1 MAAVIEIREYPS
13 NTPSIYLEGDGRL
26 LLDLGDRFGF
36 SLSKAATEG
45 NEVNQ
50 IKREG
55 TQSFSVPL
63 TDKNRWILRRW
74 LYPNVLQRDF
84 TRMKIYAYDGVH
96 LLPEDRL
103 DVLRVNLGEGTIEL
117 GLFESD
123 ELGVVDGA
131 NSLFLNTVDF
141 GTFELTEANL
151 EANWANGLWED
162 GVTDDFY
169 FGLIHYGNFV
179 VDASE
184 VSPEDFR
191 PLLSVPGTLIRGFC
205 ALGWVFDSPLLNSD
219 WFRRLWWYG
228 LGKEYYRHS
237 DWGRL
242 VRVDVETGLIINL
255 NFNVS
260 EFVKFHIETEDI
272 GNNVNNSTSGVSRS
286 IYTQS
291 YPLTTPLQ
299 YRIEAEIQNLHSF
312 TQNVK
317 VVFGREGTPFTEI
330 VSWEYAIDPFDTITI
345 NETWEDAYPSG
356 DQFSI
361 YATAPNEAR
370 IFTGFR
376 FTVSPAGK
384 YYYQN
389 DVVQISESIDPAHT
403 FLSFLQG
410 LAHMGF
416 RFDIDQG
423 RRMVTMYQPEDGEVF
438 GEGPFD
444 GYYIPAHAATD
455 LTGMIE
461 KDSATIDYPKED
473 IPETLVIG
481 FAKSTD
487 KKVESLEIP
496 EDFPLYA
503 KRVTFSTGVRGSLE
517 YQENPFF
524 EATANHLWFGD
535 ADPQISSPA
544 MWDNTEMQRSFE
556 IGPRILYA
564 AGLVEQARNGILG
577 VIVKQWSFL
586 GSLRSLMPYVFQVP
600 GATVGD
606 PPALPSGY
614 ITYDDDTFS
623 ANSLWNLFLKGDNRF
638 YKDLPTVSVL
648 VNMTNTDYH
657 KWSFRDRVIVNIL
670 GRPTTF
676 KVLAVRDFQTAEAIP
691 TPVTLQIDP
700 ADAC

>member
-151 EANWANGLWED
+151 EGNWANGLWED

-242 VRVDVETGLIINL
+242 VRVDVETDSDINL
-255 NFNVS
+255 SPTFATLYFNT
-260 EFVKFHIETEDI
+260 ETYDTGGNHDI
-272 GNNVNNSTSGVSRS
+272 LGGVQSRF
-286 IYTQS
+286 TQTQ
-291 YPLTTPLQ
+291 PRAGFLE
-299 YRIEAEIQNLHSF
+299 YRIVGQIENYQAFPQTFNIVIGTTFDPTWKDYPFSIGAGETLDIDITFIEELAEGDYL
-312 TQNVK
+312 
-317 VVFGREGTPFTEI
+317 
-330 VSWEYAIDPFDTITI
+330 TITVG
-345 NETWEDAYPSG
+345 AYSAG
-356 DQFSI
+356 MTLKQ
-361 YATAPNEAR
+361 
-370 IFTGFR
+370 GFR
-376 FTVSPAGK
+376 VTISPTEK
-384 YYYQN
+384 YYYTG
-389 DVVQISESIDPAHT
+389 DIIDIRESIDPAHT

-438 GEGPFD
+438 AEGPFD

-487 KKVESLEIP
+487 KKIESLEIP

-503 KRVTFSTGVRGSLE
+503 KRVTFSTGVRGSIE

-564 AGLVEQARNGILG
+564 AGLVEQTENTVDG
-577 VIVKQWSFL
+577 VSVKQWSFL

-606 PPALPSGY
+606 PTALPSGY

-657 KWSFRDRVIVNIL
+657 RWSFRDRVIVNIL

>member
-103 DVLRVNLGEGTIEL
+103 DVLRVNIGEGTVEL

-242 VRVDVETGLIINL
+242 VRVDVETDSDINL
-255 NFNVS
+255 SPTFATLYFNT
-260 EFVKFHIETEDI
+260 ETYDTGGNHDI
-272 GNNVNNSTSGVSRS
+272 LGGVQSRF
-286 IYTQS
+286 TQTQ
-291 YPLTTPLQ
+291 PRAGFLE
-299 YRIEAEIQNLHSF
+299 YRIIGQIENYQAFPQTFNIVIGTTFDPTWKDYPFSIGAGETLDIDITFIEELAEGDYL
-312 TQNVK
+312 
-317 VVFGREGTPFTEI
+317 
-330 VSWEYAIDPFDTITI
+330 TITAG
-345 NETWEDAYPSG
+345 AYSAG
-356 DQFSI
+356 MTLKQ
-361 YATAPNEAR
+361 
-370 IFTGFR
+370 GFR
-376 FTVSPAGK
+376 VTISPTEK
-384 YYYQN
+384 YYYTG
-389 DVVQISESIDPAHT
+389 DIIDIRESIDPAHT

-461 KDSATIDYPKED
+461 KDSATFDYPKED

-487 KKVESLEIP
+487 KKIESLEIP

-564 AGLVEQARNGILG
+564 AGLVEQTENTVDG
-577 VIVKQWSFL
+577 VSVKQWSFL

-614 ITYDDDTFS
+614 ITYDDDTFN

-657 KWSFRDRVIVNIL
+657 RWSFRDRVIVNIL

>member
-1 MAAVIEIREYPS
+1 MAAVIEVREYPS

-63 TDKNRWILRRW
+63 TEKNRWILRRW
-74 LYPNVLQRDF
+74 LYPNALERDF
-84 TRMKIYAYDGVH
+84 SRMKVYAYDGVH

-103 DVLRVNLGEGTIEL
+103 DVLRIDLGEGTVEV
-117 GLFESD
+117 GLFESG

-131 NSLFLNTVDF
+131 NSLFLNMVDF

-191 PLLSVPGTLIRGFC
+191 PLLSVPGTLVRGFC
-205 ALGWVFDSPLLNSD
+205 ALGWVLDSPLLESE

-242 VRVDVETGLIINL
+242 VRVDVQTDADLVNFEFTGVQGIP
-255 NFNVS
+255 FN
-260 EFVKFHIETEDI
+260 IENYDL
-272 GNNVNNSTSGVSRS
+272 GNNHEVLGGVVS
-286 IYTQS
+286 
-291 YPLTTPLQ
+291 
-299 YRIEAEIQNLHSF
+299 SF
-312 TQNVK
+312 TQTQPRA
-317 VVFGREGTPFTEI
+317 GLL
-330 VSWEYAIDPFDTITI
+330 EYNLTGQAVNPSLV
-345 NETWEDAYPSG
+345 EDAELFFGVS
-356 DQFSI
+356 
-361 YATAPNEAR
+361 
-370 IFTGFR
+370 TGFQSDWKTYTISVPAGETVEINLSFVEALVQGDTFQILVNGTNSVYVASGLR
-376 FTVSPAGK
+376 FTVSPVEK
-384 YYYQN
+384 NYYYG
-389 DVVQISESIDPAHT
+389 DIIDIRESIDPAHT

-423 RRMVTMYQPEDGEVF
+423 RRVVTMYQPEDGEVF
-438 GEGPFD
+438 AEGPFD

-455 LTGMIE
+455 LTGMVE

-487 KKVESLEIP
+487 KKIESLEIP

-503 KRVTFSTGVRGSLE
+503 KRLTFSTGVRGSIE

-535 ADPQISSPA
+535 AEPQISSPA

-564 AGLVEQARNGILG
+564 AGLVEQTENTVDG
-577 VIVKQWSFL
+577 VSVKQWSYL

-614 ITYDDDTFS
+614 ITYDDTTFS
-623 ANSLWNLFLKGDNRF
+623 GDSLWNLFLKGDNRF

-657 KWSFRDRVIVNIL
+657 RWSFRDRVIIQLL

-676 KVLAVRDFQTAEAIP
+676 KVLAVRDFQTAESIP

>member
-1 MAAVIEIREYPS
+1 MSAVIEIREYPS

-151 EANWANGLWED
+151 EANWANGLWGD

-169 FGLIHYGNFV
+169 LGLIHYGNFV

-205 ALGWVFDSPLLNSD
+205 ALGWVFDSPLLDSV

-228 LGKEYYRHS
+228 LGKEYFRHTNY
-237 DWGRL
+237 GRL
-242 VRVDVETGLIINL
+242 VRVDVETDTDITLTPTFKIL
-255 NFNVS
+255 YFN
-260 EFVKFHIETEDI
+260 TE
-272 GNNVNNSTSGVSRS
+272 NSDVGDNHEILGGIQSRF
-286 IYTQS
+286 TQTQ
-291 YPLTTPLQ
+291 PRAGFLE
-299 YRIEAEIQNLHSF
+299 YRITGQIENIQPFSQTFNIVIGTSFDPTWKDFPFSIGAGEMLDIDITFIEELAEGDYL
-312 TQNVK
+312 
-317 VVFGREGTPFTEI
+317 
-330 VSWEYAIDPFDTITI
+330 TITVG
-345 NETWEDAYPSG
+345 AYSA
-356 DQFSI
+356 DMVLKQ
-361 YATAPNEAR
+361 
-370 IFTGFR
+370 GFGV
-376 FTVSPAGK
+376 TISPTEK
-384 YYYQN
+384 YYYTG
-389 DVVQISESIDPAHT
+389 DIIDIRESIDPAHT
-403 FLSFLQG
+403 FLTFLQG

-423 RRMVTMYQPEDGEVF
+423 RRVVTMYQPEDGEVF

-455 LTGMIE
+455 LTSMIE
-461 KDSATIDYPKED
+461 KDSATMDYPKED

-487 KKVESLEIP
+487 KKIESLEIP

-503 KRVTFSTGVRGSLE
+503 KRLTFPTGVRGSIE

-535 ADPQISSPA
+535 AEPQISSPA

-556 IGPRILYA
+556 IAPRILYA
-564 AGLVEQARNGILG
+564 AGLVEQTENTVDG
-577 VIVKQWSFL
+577 VQAKQWSFL

-606 PPALPSGY
+606 PPTLPSGY
-614 ITYDDDTFS
+614 ITYDDDTFN

-657 KWSFRDRVIVNIL
+657 RWSFRDRVIVNIL

>member
-1 MAAVIEIREYPS
+1 MSAIIEIREYPS

-63 TDKNRWILRRW
+63 TDKNWWILRRW
-74 LYPNVLQRDF
+74 LHPNVLQRDF

-103 DVLRVNLGEGTIEL
+103 DVLRVNIGEGTVEL
-117 GLFESD
+117 GLFESG

-131 NSLFLNTVDF
+131 NGLFLNTVDF
-141 GTFELTEANL
+141 GTFELTDVNL

-205 ALGWVFDSPLLNSD
+205 ALGWVFDSPLLESD

-237 DWGRL
+237 NWGML
-242 VRVDVETGLIINL
+242 SRVDVEMGADINTAGSPIPLFFDTENNDPANSHEVLGGVQSVFTQTQPRAGFLEYRLTGQVTNYQASPQTLTIVFGTSWDPL
-255 NFNVS
+255 WKEYSFNVDGLETIDVDIS
-260 EFVKFHIETEDI
+260 FIEQFPEGETLNLFSGGFFTFLQGMKFTISPTE
-272 GNNVNNSTSGVSRS
+272 
-286 IYTQS
+286 
-291 YPLTTPLQ
+291 
-299 YRIEAEIQNLHSF
+299 
-312 TQNVK
+312 
-317 VVFGREGTPFTEI
+317 
-330 VSWEYAIDPFDTITI
+330 
-345 NETWEDAYPSG
+345 
-356 DQFSI
+356 
-361 YATAPNEAR
+361 
-370 IFTGFR
+370 
-376 FTVSPAGK
+376 K
-384 YYYQN
+384 YYYTG
-389 DVVQISESIDPAHT
+389 DIIDIRESIDPAHT
-403 FLSFLQG
+403 FLTFLQG

-423 RRMVTMYQPEDGEVF
+423 RRVVTMYQPEDGEVF

-444 GYYIPAHAATD
+444 GYYIPAHAAED

-487 KKVESLEIP
+487 KKIESLEVP

-503 KRVTFSTGVRGSLE
+503 KRVTFSTGVRGSIE

-544 MWDNTEMQRSFE
+544 MWDNAEMQRSFE

-564 AGLVEQARNGILG
+564 AGLVEQTENTVDG
-577 VIVKQWSFL
+577 VSVKQWSFL

-614 ITYDDDTFS
+614 ITYDDDTFN

-657 KWSFRDRVIVNIL
+657 RWSFRDRVIVNIL